1 MPNEKSGAPE
11 ANGKLKLNDYD
22 RELAR
27 LQVELVKLQLWG
39 RA

>member
-1 MPNEKSGAPE
+1 MPNTKKDSPE

-27 LQVELVKLQLWG
+27 LQVDVVK
-39 RA
+39 